1 MVRVR
6 RANDVRVR
14 KRGVRV
20 NVLVGDEVIVGVDV
34 TTVLVGVSVAVF
46 VRLGVDEILG
56 VLVRV

>member
-1 MVRVR
+1 M
-6 RANDVRVR
+6 
-14 KRGVRV
+14 

>member
-1 MVRVR
+1 M
-6 RANDVRVR
+6 
-14 KRGVRV
+14 

-34 TTVLVGVSVAVF
+34 TTVLVGVGVAVF

>member
-6 RANDVRVR
+6 RANEVRVR

-34 TTVLVGVSVAVF
+34 TTVLVGVGVAVF